1 MRLDLKTDRLQ
12 SCDAVVGLTPS
23 GLGRL
28 AAVLGSDKGKN
39 PYPRGTPQHAAWDEN
54 YRDVEALE
62 TLDIHPRQSAKLQ
75 LVRESRA

>member
-1 MRLDLKTDRLQ
+1 MKRDLKAGRLQ
-12 SCDAVVGLTPS
+12 SCEAVVGLTPG

-62 TLDIHPRQSAKLQ
+62 TVDILPGSFAKLQ
-75 LVRESRA
+75 CVRESRA